1 MASPLTQSIIE
12 IIRAIPKGRVS
23 TYGRVAALA
32 GNARGARQVVRV
44 LHSSSRKENLP
55 WHRVVNRE
63 GKIALD
69 ESQGHDEQK
78 RLLQAEG
85 VEFDHAGR
93 IDLDRFGWIP
103 NALIVT
109 DR

>member
-1 MASPLTQSIIE
+1 MSSLFTRNIIE
-12 IIRAIPKGRVS
+12 TIRAIPKGRVS

-32 GNARGARQVVRV
+32 GNRLGARQVARV

-63 GKIALD
+63 GRIALGKL
-69 ESQGHDEQK
+69 QGRDEQK

-93 IDLDRFGWIP
+93 IDLDRFAWLP
-103 NALIVT
+103 NEPIVT